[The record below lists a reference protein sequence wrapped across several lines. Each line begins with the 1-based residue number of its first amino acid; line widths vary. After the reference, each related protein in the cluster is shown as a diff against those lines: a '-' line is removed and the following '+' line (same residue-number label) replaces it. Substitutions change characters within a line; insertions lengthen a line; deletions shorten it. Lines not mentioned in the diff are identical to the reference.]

1 MTSSHLSPPLRRS
14 SVRRATA
21 TLAAV
26 ALAGSLLAGCA
37 SPPAAGAAM
46 PTPTPTP
53 TASIAFDSVFTY
65 DGSQTLTSEVADQ
78 LEVRLEL
85 WADEPKR
92 TQEWTPDNPKS
103 FGFAVNVYDHRVDEK
118 AVLEQKRR
126 VYISAISITSQT
138 AQTSGQVSQPFQFA
152 ADPRT
157 LVPTD
162 TLRSDQGLLL
172 NSYQGGLLVP
182 STTIAQLPADT
193 YGLTLQFAMTV
204 TVEGAAA
211 GGAFTQ
217 QTVYQTVPIAIAPA
231 A

>member
-1 MTSSHLSPPLRRS
+1 MTSHTSLPLR
-14 SVRRATA
+14 V
-21 TLAAV
+21 TLV
-26 ALAGSLLAGCA
+26 LTSLALAGTALVGCA
-37 SPPAAGAAM
+37 PDDAPAASAE
-46 PTPTPTP
+46 PTP
-53 TASIAFDSVFTY
+53 TASVLFDSVFTY
-65 DGSQTLTSEVADQ
+65 DGSQSLSTDVADQ

-85 WADEPKR
+85 WADDPKR
-92 TQEWTPDNPKS
+92 TQEWTTENPKG

-138 AQTSGQVSQPFQFA
+138 SQTSGQVSQPFQFT

-182 STTIAQLPADT
+182 TTTIAQLPSDT

-217 QTVYQTVPIAIAPA
+217 QTVYQTVPIAIVPA
-231 A
+231 VAGTPSPTP